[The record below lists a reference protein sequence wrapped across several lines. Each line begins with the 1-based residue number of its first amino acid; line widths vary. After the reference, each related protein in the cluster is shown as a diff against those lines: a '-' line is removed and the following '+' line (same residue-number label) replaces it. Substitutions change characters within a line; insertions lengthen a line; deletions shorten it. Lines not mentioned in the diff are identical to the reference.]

1 MVRLFLSL
9 LLTVPL
15 VFTGC
20 ASMEM
25 GSAHESDPNGSYSG
39 STLNSSVT
47 DQNPSVGGN
56 NSYPAEAD
64 TGKPLATP
72 DKLDGR

>member
-1 MVRLFLSL
+1 
-9 LLTVPL
+9 
-15 VFTGC
+15 
-20 ASMEM
+20 MEM

-47 DQNPSVGGN
+47 DQNPDVGGN
-56 NSYPAEAD
+56 SSYPAQAD
-64 TGKPLATP
+64 TGKALATP